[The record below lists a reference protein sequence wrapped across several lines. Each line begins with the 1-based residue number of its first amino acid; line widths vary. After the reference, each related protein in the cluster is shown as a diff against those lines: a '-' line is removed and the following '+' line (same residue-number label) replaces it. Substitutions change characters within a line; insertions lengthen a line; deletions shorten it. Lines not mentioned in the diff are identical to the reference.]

1 MKNIFVKSL
10 ETFHREGI
18 KSVIR
23 KTLRRYNAWNLTRKT
38 DFAREKIRWNEI
50 KGLYKGQEV
59 FLIGNGPSL
68 NKTPL
73 YLLKDKHK
81 MCFNRFSIMLER
93 LNWYPDFFL
102 TADDLVLTD
111 MLDELDA
118 IVPTTKFSFFPGIHF
133 RGHNYMDAT
142 SKYDNAYRTIQKVKR
157 GFSEQLPLIYPGG
170 TVIYEGFQILK
181 HLGFKTVYMVGVDMN
196 YQIHKTAKAVIK
208 GTSDIVSQQD
218 DDPNH
223 FDPRY
228 FGKNRKYHQPESY
241 VIEGILTSMK
251 YLLDEVVTDDFRII
265 NAGYD
270 SALTGF
276 DQQSIDKVVGLTEDE
291 KSELFNDLLRDVF
304 HRTGHDFLDIQDFD
318 IIQNIDDQKGVSK
331 HFACNLKLAL
341 TIIPTC
347 IFSHI
352 PVGPFE
358 NNYFFVQRKID

>member
-1 MKNIFVKSL
+1 MKSTL
-10 ETFHREGI
+10 HRALGTLQREGLQ
-18 KSVIR
+18 SVFR
-23 KTLRRYNAWNLTRKT
+23 KIGRRYNAWRIYNKY
-38 DFAREKIRWNEI
+38 DFDKERNRWAQI
-50 KGLYKGQEV
+50 KDLYKGEEIFV
-59 FLIGNGPSL
+59 IGNGPSL

-93 LNWYPDFFL
+93 LNWHPDFFL

-111 MLDELDA
+111 MLNELDA

-133 RGHNYMDAT
+133 RGYNYMDAT

-157 GFSEQLPLIYPGG
+157 GFSDQLPLIYPGG

-181 HLGFKTVYMVGVDMN
+181 HLGFKTAYMVGVDMN

-228 FGKNRKYHQPESY
+228 FGKNRKYHQPEAY
-241 VIEGILTSMK
+241 VIEGVLSSMK
-251 YLLDEVVTDDFRII
+251 YLVDKVVTNDFKII

-276 DQQSIDKVVGLTEDE
+276 DQQSINKVVGLTDDE
-291 KSELFNDLLRDVF
+291 KYELFNDLLRAVF
-304 HRTGHDFLDIQDFD
+304 RRTGHDSLDIHDFD
-318 IIQNIDDQKGVSK
+318 IVQNTDDKMVVNK
-331 HFACNLKLAL
+331 HFACNLELAL
-341 TIIPTC
+341 TIIPKY

-358 NNYFFVQRKID
+358 NNYFFVKR